1 MKTTF
6 KPSTFKLAALSA
18 LLLGLCSA
26 ASAMDLLQA
35 YQAAQKN
42 DATILA
48 ARATAAAGR
57 ERLPQAT
64 AQLLPN
70 LSASVAQTNNQLANT
85 GTDFAGKEQTVNTGY
100 LSNNQSVTLRQPLYR
115 PYLSAQYRQAQ
126 AQVLDVEATLS
137 QEEQNLAVR
146 VSGAYFEALLSHDQ
160 LALIQA
166 QRTAYTKQLDAAVKS
181 LAAGTG
187 TRTDIDEAQARL
199 DMNTAQEIE
208 ARQNVDYTRQQLH
221 ILVNPSN
228 DQTSAQPSGQPNTP
242 ALDPLSLLDVA
253 KLATLERLPTELA
266 HWTARAEQSSPQLQ
280 SLKAQ
285 VEAARREVDKA
296 KTGHSPTL
304 DAVAQWTSSESENVT
319 SIKSRYVNN
328 TFGLQLSIPL
338 YAGGYVNASVRQAL
352 AALERA
358 EQLLEAGRRDLSLRV
373 YKEVR
378 GVSESLPKMSA
389 LEQALRSADQLVVS
403 SSKSFQA
410 GSRTVLDVLNAEQQR
425 LSVKRDLSKARCVYL
440 ISRIRLLSL
449 VGGADEA
456 ALTGIS
462 QLLVSK

>member
-1 MKTTF
+1 MNA
-6 KPSTFKLAALSA
+6 PFKLATLSA
-18 LLLGLCSA
+18 LLLGLCSV

-57 ERLPQAT
+57 ERLPQAIS
-64 AQLLPN
+64 QLLPN
-70 LSASVAQTNNQLANT
+70 LSASVGQTNNQLANT

-115 PYLSAQYRQAQ
+115 PYLSAQYRQAK
-126 AQVLDVEATLS
+126 AQVTDVEATLS

-160 LALIQA
+160 LALILA
-166 QRTAYTKQLDAAVKS
+166 QRTAYTTQLDAALKS
-181 LAAGTG
+181 LAAGAG
-187 TRTDIDEAQARL
+187 TRTDIDEARARL
-199 DMNTAQEIE
+199 DMNTALEIE
-208 ARQNVDYTRQQLH
+208 ARQNVDYTRQQLQT
-221 ILVNPSN
+221 LVNQPT
-228 DQTSAQPSGQPNTP
+228 DQMGE
-242 ALDPLSLLDVA
+242 PLSPLDVD
-253 KLATLERLPTELA
+253 KLNTLERLPETLA
-266 HWTARAEQSSPQLQ
+266 HWVERAEQSSPQLI

-285 VEAARREVDKA
+285 LEAARLDVNKA
-296 KTGHSPTL
+296 QTGHLPTL

-319 SIKSRYVNN
+319 NIKSRYVNN

-338 YAGGYVNASVRQAL
+338 FAGGYVNASVRQAL
-352 AALERA
+352 AAQARA
-358 EQLLEAGRRDLSLRV
+358 EQLLEAGRRDLNLRV

-378 GVSESLPKMSA
+378 GVSEGLPKMKA
-389 LEQALRSADQLVVS
+389 LEQALRSADQLLLS
-403 SSKSFQA
+403 SRKSLQA

-425 LSVKRDLSKARCVYL
+425 LSVQRDLSQARYVYL

-456 ALTGIS
+456 ALSGIS